1 MERESEWILR
11 AQQGDHRAFGQLVRA
26 YQRPVY
32 NLAYRMLGD
41 AAAAEEAAQE
51 AFLRAYQ
58 HLRSY
63 QPGRKF
69 VNWLL
74 SITSHYCI
82 DQLRQRRLSQ
92 LSLEESFPPDILCS
106 GQPTPEQVVD
116 RREREIVVQEMLAR
130 LRRSPKWRASVRR
143 QSNHGSSGLGSSW
156 PAYGERW
163 RRRDELPTGKME
175 DVSDL
180 GQHAI
185 GR

>member
-130 LRRSPKWRASVRR
+130 LPPDHRAAVVLRYWYDLSYQEIAQMAGISEEAVKSRLFRAREQLARLWR
-143 QSNHGSSGLGSSW
+143 
-156 PAYGERW
+156 E
-163 RRRDELPTGKME
+163 ME
-175 DVSDL
+175 AE
-180 GQHAI
+180 G
-185 GR
+185 